1 MVELLELKQK
11 IRTLPCSISSIN
23 DAYSTLNVSRK
34 DFEFGYSDNLFFFSY
49 NENRDFYLNDL
60 TYKDSHEWFIKYIF
74 NKSDLENAKLIIS
87 HSDTINIFFEHKIS
101 LFIVNKI
108 TYYKHDPI
116 LVNEIIVSFFEI
128 EDTLDVFNLLRKIKN
143 ISP

>member
-1 MVELLELKQK
+1 M
-11 IRTLPCSISSIN
+11 
-23 DAYSTLNVSRK
+23 
-34 DFEFGYSDNLFFFSY
+34 
-49 NENRDFYLNDL
+49 

-87 HSDTINIFFEHKIS
+87 HSNTINIFFENKIS

-143 ISP
+143 ISL